1 MNYIST
7 RDNAKR
13 NYSGSEILIQG
24 LADDGGLFVPE
35 NFPEIQFLGNE
46 NYMEM
51 ATTIFTRFLT
61 DFEKNDI
68 QNIVKQTYSPFNP
81 SVLTKIND
89 RLSFLELWHG
99 KTSAFKDVALQI
111 LPRLLTQALKN
122 RQESAEVV
130 ILVATSGDTGKAALE
145 GFANV
150 PQTKIAVFYPQ
161 DGVSDTQKQQ
171 MVTQEG
177 DNVAVFAIKGNFDD
191 AQTAV
196 KKILNDSDY
205 LKSKPEVIFSSA
217 NSINWGR
224 LMPQIVYYFSSY
236 FAVAEGN
243 EKLNFIV
250 PTGNFG
256 DILAGYYAKKMGL
269 PIDKLICAS
278 NKNHV
283 LTDFIR
289 TGVYS
294 VKRPFYKTIS
304 PSMDILVS
312 SNLERLL
319 FDIYEGDAHAISGLM
334 NDLKEKGEF
343 QIGESQLANIQE
355 TFIADFATEEET
367 KTAIQTAYEQY
378 NYLID
383 THTAVAF
390 SVYEKQA
397 LANKTVILSTASPYK
412 FPEDVFRVISKE
424 LKEEGVDYT
433 VALFEKTGV
442 EIPKNIKELNNKK
455 IIHTKVIEKDE
466 IKKALDMFLSLEG

>member
-1 MNYIST
+1 MEYSST
-7 RDNAKR
+7 RDSVR
-13 NYSGSEILIQG
+13 RQYCSSEVLIKG
-24 LADDGGLFVPE
+24 LADDGGLFVPVD
-35 NFPEIQFLGNE
+35 FPAVTFSGRE
-46 NYMEM
+46 NYIDM
-51 ATTIFTRFLT
+51 ATAIFRQFLT
-61 DFEKNDI
+61 DFADNDI
-68 QNIVKQTYSPFNP
+68 QTIVNQTYRDFNP
-81 SVLTKIND
+81 SVLHKIND
-89 RLSFLELWHG
+89 TLIFLELWHG
-99 KTSAFKDVALQI
+99 KTSAFKDVALQL

-122 RQESAEVV
+122 SHEDAEVV

-205 LKSKPEVIFSSA
+205 LKSNSNVIFSSA

-224 LMPQIVYYFSSY
+224 LMPQLVYYFSSY
-236 FAVAEGN
+236 FSVANGD
-243 EKLNFIV
+243 EKVSFIV

-269 PIDKLICAS
+269 PVDKLICAS
-278 NKNHV
+278 NKNNV
-283 LTDFIR
+283 LTDFIQ

-294 VKRPFYKTIS
+294 VKRDFYKTIS

-319 FDIYEGDAHAISGLM
+319 FDVYDGDANAISGLM
-334 NDLKEKGEF
+334 NDLKETGQFK
-343 QIGESQLANIQE
+343 IGQSQLEKIQE

-367 KTAIQTAYEQY
+367 KQAIQTAYEQY
-378 NYLID
+378 HYLID

-390 SVYEKQA
+390 AVYEKHP
-397 LANKTVILSTASPYK
+397 LENKTVILSTASPYK
-412 FPEDVFRVISKE
+412 FPQNVYQAIFKEDTT
-424 LKEEGVDYT
+424 DYAT
-433 VALFEKTGV
+433 ALYEKTGV
-442 EIPKNIKELNNKK
+442 EIPKNIKELQNKK
-455 IIHTKVIEKDE
+455 VIHTKVIEKGM
-466 IKKALDMFLSLEG
+466 IKNALNDFLIRR